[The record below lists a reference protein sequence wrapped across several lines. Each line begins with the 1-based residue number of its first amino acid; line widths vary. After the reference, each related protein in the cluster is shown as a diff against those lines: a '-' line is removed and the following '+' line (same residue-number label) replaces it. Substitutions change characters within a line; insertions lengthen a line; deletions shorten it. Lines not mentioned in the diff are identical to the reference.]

1 MEACKYYAKIE
12 DLMMAA
18 PKRTNQ
24 KALAKSTKKSPAKV
38 KIDLQTMLSDKLG
51 KQPVGKA
58 LAAID
63 LLYQELDDM
72 EMRLEILISR
82 IEILKKRTTA
92 LREGETISLTTI
104 LGTLIGDTPDAL
116 RSVMQKVGTSGPM
129 SEDEK
134 VEWTKLKLLEET
146 TINDVLL
153 ASETIVSIESR
164 AAASLVEKGVA
175 EHIEEPDVEK
185 NEKEETEHSAK

>member
-116 RSVMQKVGTSGPM
+116 RSVMQKVGTSGPITD
-129 SEDEK
+129 DEK